1 MNTTSETRTTGTS
14 MTAAKTGDPAYQ
26 AYRILQAGFIAAP
39 ILAGLDKFFN
49 ILVNWEIPRALRR
62 KPDRP
67 WSLYGRCRGSR
78 DRRRHRGGYQA
89 TDFRLRRRS
98 LARGHHS
105 QLAYTS
111 GLLRRSA
118 ARSGP
123 RPRRAGTRPTQSEVR
138 SPLERELIVTRK
150 TSAATAREESNEQC
164 H

>member
-1 MNTTSETRTTGTS
+1 
-14 MTAAKTGDPAYQ
+14 
-26 AYRILQAGFIAAP
+26 
-39 ILAGLDKFFN
+39 
-49 ILVNWEIPRALRR
+49 IPHALRR
-62 KPDRP
+62 KPDCPR
-67 WSLYGRCRGSR
+67 SLYGRCGGSR

-123 RPRRAGTRPTQSEVR
+123 RPRRAGTRPTQSGVR
-138 SPLERELIVTRK
+138 SPLEKELIVTNVSGNRMILSHK
-150 TSAATAREESNEQC
+150 EETTMTNYDYFTAFMKLKNEVLGHAMLRIGLGLDFLAQRAGPNW
-164 H
+164 